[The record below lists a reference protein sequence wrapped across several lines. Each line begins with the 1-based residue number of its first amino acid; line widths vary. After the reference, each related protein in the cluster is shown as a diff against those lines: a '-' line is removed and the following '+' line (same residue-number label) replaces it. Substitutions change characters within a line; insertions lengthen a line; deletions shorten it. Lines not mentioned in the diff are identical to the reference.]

1 MSASDFL
8 RDLELFEGLNDA
20 ELERVAAICTERRYG
35 PGDVIFAEYT
45 RGDEMCFIQ
54 DGTLLVQISTQSE
67 RATAAE
73 GAVRTTIARLMPG
86 HYVGEQAMVD
96 DAMRSATVVSEGESV
111 LLLMRRPDI
120 ERLCADDP
128 HFGYLFMRNIAQE
141 LSFKLRNTGLVMR
154 GEIWSNTNET
164 PDPGFG
170 FENPTEIEA

>member
-8 RDLELFEGLNDA
+8 RDLELFEGLNPA
-20 ELERVAAICTERRYG
+20 ELERVAAICTERRYS
-35 PGDVIFAEYT
+35 PGEVIFAEYT

-54 DGTLLVQISTQSE
+54 DGTLLVQISTQGE
-67 RATAAE
+67 RAAA
-73 GAVRTTIARLMPG
+73 GDAVVGTTIARLMPG

-120 ERLCADDP
+120 ERLCEDDL
-128 HFGYLFMRNIAQE
+128 HLGYLLMRNIAQE

-164 PDPGFG
+164 PDAGFG
-170 FENPTEIEA
+170 FDKRTEVEA

>member
-8 RDLELFEGLNDA
+8 RDLELFEGLSRA
-20 ELERVAAICTERRYG
+20 ELDRIAAICTERHYS
-35 PGDVIFAEYT
+35 PSEVIFAEYT

-54 DGTLLVQISTQSE
+54 DGTLLVQISTQAE
-67 RATAAE
+67 RSAPADP
-73 GAVRTTIARLMPG
+73 AVRTTIARLAPG
-86 HYVGEQAMVD
+86 HYVGEQTMVD

-120 ERLCADDP
+120 ERLCEEDP
-128 HFGYLFMRNIAQE
+128 HLGYIFMRNIAQE

-164 PDPGFG
+164 PDAGFG
-170 FENPTEIEA
+170 FENPTEIEP